1 MHIGV
6 FRLEVSGM
14 LNAIKTS
21 IGDAPSFYR
30 LCMSLNLGFKS
41 LSKDSKLKFTKK
53 VNELYC
59 RK

>member
-1 MHIGV
+1 MQV
-6 FRLEVSGM
+6 
-14 LNAIKTS
+14 KTS

-59 RK
+59 RE